1 MTFSKFT
8 RNILSNCGNDGKYV
22 KRQNMLLH
30 PVIYSSTLLYIDV
43 NSITMRYCLMSVDIS
58 EMNKNHLPKTKE
70 MNVV

>member
-1 MTFSKFT
+1 
-8 RNILSNCGNDGKYV
+8 
-22 KRQNMLLH
+22 MLLH